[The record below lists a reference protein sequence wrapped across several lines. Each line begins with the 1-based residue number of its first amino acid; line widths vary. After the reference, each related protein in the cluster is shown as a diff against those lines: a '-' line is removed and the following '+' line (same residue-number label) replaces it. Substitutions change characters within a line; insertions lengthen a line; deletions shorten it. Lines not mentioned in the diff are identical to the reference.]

1 MPWMCLLRRKPAA
14 MVAGSAFLF
23 LSLLLL
29 AAGAPSASA
38 QALGKGREGA
48 FLSGPLN
55 LKDQGSF
62 FVGGVPKTTMYAT
75 NSTAGSNASIMIGQM
90 YVQFQ
95 IPQRWSPGQ
104 TRRGKYPVIMVHGST
119 HTGAALESTPA
130 YTEGWGP
137 YYVRKG
143 FPVFIVD
150 QAGRGR
156 SGFDESVIHEG
167 ERLMLDG
174 DLVGGSTLIPNFG
187 RITSNGAWTNWF
199 GHLVERGTC
208 TPTTDILAGE
218 LQPHGWSDCDPSLPN
233 VHPNPAGYGPTFPID
248 VFDPGSVPGG
258 SNTPPDL
265 NPLAPFADPHFG
277 PDPLGPAE
285 RYALHYYK
293 QLVPNAE
300 VTLPGST
307 CPTCNP
313 STLSPANTWTPFD
326 LALLVERIAAKTGG
340 AIVATHSQSGI
351 MGHHMLRHLKRR
363 GHMDM
368 LKGLITVEG
377 GCSFAQS
384 GLDAADFDHI
394 PYLAIKGDYTVTSQ
408 TCQESVDAINARRA
422 AGLGTAFAEYI
433 QLDDPKYNGEFN
445 GVTHM
450 MMDDRT
456 ALEVAD
462 VMLEWGKQH
471 ITR

>member
-1 MPWMCLLRRKPAA
+1 MPKPHCFRGGIA
-14 MVAGSAFLF
+14 VIVVGAGLLF
-23 LSLLLL
+23 LAMLLL
-29 AAGAPSASA
+29 AAAATSASA

-48 FLSGPLN
+48 FTSGPLN
-55 LKDQGSF
+55 LKDEGSF

-75 NSTAGSNASIMIGQM
+75 SSTAGDNASIMIGQM

-95 IPQRWSPGQ
+95 IPQGWNPEQ
-104 TRRGKYPVIMVHGST
+104 AKRGKYPVIMVHGST

-137 YYVRKG
+137 YFVRKG

-167 ERLMLDG
+167 EGLMLGG
-174 DLVGGSTLIPNFG
+174 DPAGGSTLIPNFG

-199 GHLVERGTC
+199 GHLVEPGTC

-218 LQPHGWSDCDPSLPN
+218 LQPHGWASCDPSLPT

-258 SNTPPDL
+258 SNAPPAV

-277 PDPLGPAE
+277 SDPVGPAE

-307 CPTCNP
+307 CPTCTP

-363 GHMDM
+363 GHIDM

-384 GLDAADFDHI
+384 GLDAADFDNI

-408 TCQESVDAINARRA
+408 ACQESVDAINARRA
-422 AGLGTAFAEYI
+422 AGLGTAFAEYV
-433 QLDDPKYNGEFN
+433 QLDDPKYNGAFN

-456 ALEVAD
+456 ALDVAD
-462 VMLEWGKQH
+462 VMLDWGKQH

>member
-1 MPWMCLLRRKPAA
+1 MSKLHFAIGTRTVVSVCGLL
-14 MVAGSAFLF
+14 LF
-23 LSLLLL
+23 AILLL
-29 AAGAPSASA
+29 AAVATSASG

-48 FLSGPLN
+48 FTSGPLN
-55 LKDQGSF
+55 LKDEGSF

-75 NSTAGSNASIMIGQM
+75 NSTAGDNASIMIGQM

-95 IPQRWSPGQ
+95 IPQRWSPNQ
-104 TRRGKYPVIMVHGST
+104 TRRGRYPVIMVHGST

-130 YTEGWGP
+130 YGEGWGP

-156 SGFDESVIHEG
+156 SGFDQSVIHEG
-167 ERLMLDG
+167 ERLMLAG
-174 DLVGGSTLIPNFG
+174 DLAGGSTLIPNFG

-199 GHLVERGTC
+199 GHLVEGC
-208 TPTTDILAGE
+208 TPTTDILTGE
-218 LQPHGWSDCDPSLPN
+218 LQPHGWSDCDPSPPT

-258 SNTPPDL
+258 SNAPPEL
-265 NPLAPFADPHFG
+265 SPLAPFVDPHFV
-277 PDPLGPAE
+277 PNPLGPAE

-307 CPTCNP
+307 CPTCTP

-363 GHMDM
+363 GHINM

-384 GLDAADFDHI
+384 GLDAADFDNI
-394 PYLAIKGDYTVTSQ
+394 PYLAIKGDYTVTSPA
-408 TCQESVDAINARRA
+408 CQESVAAINARRA
-422 AGLGTAFAEYI
+422 AGLGSAFAEYI

-456 ALEVAD
+456 ALQVAD
-462 VMLEWGKQH
+462 VMLDWGKRH

>member
-1 MPWMCLLRRKPAA
+1 MLRPCLFRAGVTVL
-14 MVAGSAFLF
+14 VAGSF
-23 LSLLLL
+23 LLLL
-29 AAGAPSASA
+29 ALLLAAVPTSASA

-48 FLSGPLN
+48 FTSGPLN

-62 FVGGVPKTTMYAT
+62 FIGGVPKTTMYAS
-75 NSTAGSNASIMIGQM
+75 NSTAGNNASIMIGQM

-95 IPQRWSPGQ
+95 IPQGWNPDE
-104 TRRGKYPVIMVHGST
+104 TKRGRYPVIMVHGST

-130 YTEGWGP
+130 YTEGWAP

-143 FPVFIVD
+143 FPVFVVD

-167 ERLMLDG
+167 ERLMFDG
-174 DLVGGSTLIPNFG
+174 DLAGGSALIPNFG

-199 GHLVERGTC
+199 GHLVEPGSC
-208 TPTTDILAGE
+208 TPTADILAGE
-218 LQPHGWSDCDPSLPN
+218 LQPHGWAACDPSLPT

-248 VFDPGSVPGG
+248 VFDRGSVPGG
-258 SNTPPDL
+258 SNAPPGL
-265 NPLAPFADPHFG
+265 SPLAPFADPHFG
-277 PDPLGPAE
+277 PDPGGPAE

-300 VTLPGST
+300 VTLPGSI
-307 CPTCNP
+307 CPTCTP

-363 GHMDM
+363 GNIDM

-384 GLDAADFDHI
+384 GLDAADFDNI

-408 TCQESVDAINARRA
+408 ACQESVDAINARRA

-433 QLDDPKYNGEFN
+433 QLDDPKYNGAFN

-462 VMLEWGKQH
+462 VMLDWGRQH

>member
-1 MPWMCLLRRKPAA
+1 MPRLCFFRSGVAVI
-14 MVAGSAFLF
+14 VAGSVLLF
-23 LSLLLL
+23 LALLL
-29 AAGAPSASA
+29 AIVARSASA
-38 QALGKGREGA
+38 QALGNGREGA
-48 FLSGPLN
+48 FTSGPLS

-62 FVGGVPKTTMYAT
+62 FIGGVPKTTMYAS
-75 NSTAGSNASIMIGQM
+75 NSTAGANASIMIGQM

-95 IPQRWSPGQ
+95 IPQGWNPDK

-143 FPVFIVD
+143 LPVFIVD

-174 DLVGGSTLIPNFG
+174 DLAGGSTLTPNFG
-187 RITSNGAWTNWF
+187 RITSNGAWTAWF

-218 LQPHGWSDCDPSLPN
+218 LQPHGWADCDPSLPT

-258 SNTPPDL
+258 SNAPPGL
-265 NPLAPFADPHFG
+265 SPLAPFPDPHFG
-277 PDPLGPAE
+277 PEPLGPAE

-300 VTLPGST
+300 VTLPGSI
-307 CPTCNP
+307 CPTCTP

-326 LALLVERIAAKTGG
+326 LALLVERIADKTGG

-351 MGHHMLRHLKRR
+351 MGHHMLRQLKRR
-363 GHMDM
+363 GHLNM

-384 GLDAADFDHI
+384 GLDAADFDRI

-408 TCQESVDAINARRA
+408 ACQESVDAINARRA
-422 AGLGTAFAEYI
+422 AGFGTAFAEYI

-462 VMLEWGKQH
+462 VMLAWGEQH

>member
-1 MPWMCLLRRKPAA
+1 MSGPCVVRRGTAQV
-14 MVAGSAFLF
+14 VAGTVLLF
-23 LSLLLL
+23 ALLL
-29 AAGAPSASA
+29 AIATPTASG

-48 FLSGPLN
+48 FTSGPQT

-62 FVGGVPKTTMYAT
+62 FVGGVPKTTMYAG
-75 NSTAGSNASIMIGQM
+75 SSVAGNNASIMIGQM

-95 IPQRWSPGQ
+95 IPQGWNPNQ
-104 TRRGKYPVIMVHGST
+104 TQQGKYPVIMVHGST
-119 HTGAALESTPA
+119 HTGAALESTPS

-156 SGFDESVIHEG
+156 SGFDQSVIHEG
-167 ERLMLDG
+167 ERMMLDG
-174 DLVGGSTLIPNFG
+174 DLAGGSTLSPNFG
-187 RITSNGAWTNWF
+187 RITSNGAWTAWF

-208 TPTTDILAGE
+208 TTTNDIVTGE
-218 LQPHGWSDCDPSLPN
+218 LQPHGWATCDPSPPE
-233 VHPNPAGYGPTFPID
+233 VHPSPVFYGPTFPID
-248 VFDPGSVPGG
+248 VFDTGSVPGG
-258 SNTPPDL
+258 NNAPPGL
-265 NPLAPFADPHFG
+265 SPLAPFADPHFG
-277 PDPLGPAE
+277 PEPRGPAE

-300 VTLPGST
+300 VTLPGSV
-307 CPTCNP
+307 CPSCTP

-326 LALLVERIAAKTGG
+326 LALLVERIADKAGG

-351 MGHHMLRHLKRR
+351 MGHHMIRHLKRR
-363 GHMDM
+363 GHLNQ

-377 GCSFAQS
+377 GCSFDQS
-384 GLDAADFDHI
+384 GLDAVDFDRI

-408 TCQESVDAINARRA
+408 ACQDSVDAINARRA
-422 AGLGTAFAEYI
+422 AGFGRAFAEYVK
-433 QLDDPKYNGEFN
+433 LDDAKYNGRYN

-450 MMDDRT
+450 MMDDTT
-456 ALEVAD
+456 ALDVAD
-462 VMLEWGKQH
+462 VMLAWGAQH
-471 ITR
+471 ITQ